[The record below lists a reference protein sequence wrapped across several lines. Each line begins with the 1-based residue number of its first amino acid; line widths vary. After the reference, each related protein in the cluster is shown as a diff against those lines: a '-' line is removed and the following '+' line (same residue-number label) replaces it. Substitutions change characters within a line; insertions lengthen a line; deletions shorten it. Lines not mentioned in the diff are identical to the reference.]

1 MFLYSQIGFVNCRF
15 PCQLY
20 SSVIR
25 LNVLIYHSKN
35 DEYRTSKIIL
45 QTNCDI
51 YGNILIYIEDTCRIK
66 WNSVNSLYYERAIS
80 NDYSW
85 LIFLVFVTTKCRI
98 NLVQADFQSNE
109 MLQTLLEEISRFM
122 QHRVFLFYLKTF
134 VAFLLNVALR
144 DRYVIPYRET
154 LKPTLQLNTHRHST

>member
-15 PCQLY
+15 LCQLY
-20 SSVIR
+20 SGVIR

-51 YGNILIYIEDTCRIK
+51 YGNILICIDDGIK
-66 WNSVNSLYYERAIS
+66 WNCVNSLYYERAIS

-85 LIFLVFVTTKCRI
+85 LIFSCFRNNK
-98 NLVQADFQSNE
+98 
-109 MLQTLLEEISRFM
+109 M
-122 QHRVFLFYLKTF
+122 Q
-134 VAFLLNVALR
+134 N
-144 DRYVIPYRET
+144 
-154 LKPTLQLNTHRHST
+154 